1 MGVNLRAPGCE
12 KEAGHRG
19 TWCETPFLGN
29 VQKRHHRDKASLLD
43 GEGEW
48 LLLGMGTPQGD
59 VDVQGLHR
67 FDSHTPWM
75 CQVPLSR
82 LPSGQLSV
90 GECPWEW
97 GLWGQL

>member
-59 VDVQGLHR
+59 VTSKACTDLTVTHHGCAKCH
-67 FDSHTPWM
+67 
-75 CQVPLSR
+75 
-82 LPSGQLSV
+82 
-90 GECPWEW
+90 
-97 GLWGQL
+97 